1 MTENIFNSSN
11 IPCRRC
17 RCFSKYVIDTFTR
30 RRRPGTTRGFALG
43 RRRRDGTLLLGE
55 GSSGSASASGEGSDS
70 ESGEGSMNGVVGGT
84 VRPPRKQRRGNR
96 NGRRARYISA
106 PSGSTVVANGK
117 KNTHETGPKLGE
129 DYQAEVD
136 PEPTYNEARGISR
149 ADTYPAQSQ
158 LVFRMTQPH
167 EIFSDGTN
175 TIKDKLKSKDKTKF
189 SLSPKVVSEFEQS
202 ENLEASRYT
211 GFPLS
216 PFAMEVAWSQLFKA
230 RGNTSQAHEQ
240 LWRILKKHCP
250 NLSDKIHP
258 GNSTTTPF
266 SFYPGLPGPITHDE
280 YCRFVRALTE
290 HGKDFW
296 GMAVDLAKCDDPQ
309 PIRRTRSHLVW
320 LYYARH
326 KQWRLQ
332 GSRAAEASLVVDNG
346 STDQLKACPLTSF
359 RAVHMLH
366 ILANSGNDGF
376 PPDRRLTQIIKAAR
390 DRAVSA
396 ERRRREAE
404 TRRRPPRIRS

>member
-1 MTENIFNSSN
+1 
-11 IPCRRC
+11 
-17 RCFSKYVIDTFTR
+17 
-30 RRRPGTTRGFALG
+30 
-43 RRRRDGTLLLGE
+43 
-55 GSSGSASASGEGSDS
+55 
-70 ESGEGSMNGVVGGT
+70 MNGVVGGT
-84 VRPPRKQRRGNR
+84 ARPPRKQRRGNR
-96 NGRRARYISA
+96 NGRRARYVSA
-106 PSGSTVVANGK
+106 PTVVANGK
-117 KNTHETGPKLGE
+117 KNTPDTGPKLGE

-136 PEPTYNEARGISR
+136 SEPTYNEAKGISR
-149 ADTYPAQSQ
+149 ADTYPTQSQ

-167 EIFSDGTN
+167 EIFNDGTN
-175 TIKDKLKSKDKTKF
+175 TIKDKGREKDKLKSKENKKF
-189 SLSPKVVSEFEQS
+189 SLSPEAVSEFEQF
-202 ENLEASRYT
+202 ENVEASKFT

-230 RGNTSQAHEQ
+230 RGNTLQAHEQ
-240 LWRILKKHCP
+240 LWRILKKHSP
-250 NLSDKIHP
+250 NLSDKIHT
-258 GNSTTTPF
+258 GNSTATPF

-359 RAVHMLH
+359 RAVHMLRT
-366 ILANSGNDGF
+366 LANSGNDGF

-404 TRRRPPRIRS
+404 TRRRPPRVRS